1 MKQLPDEQK
10 QAEMIRE
17 IEVAEQKAR
26 DMSELAIQFAKKW
39 QHRLHNK
46 QILIRKQAN

>member
-10 QAEMIRE
+10 QAEIIRE

-39 QHRLHNK
+39 QHRLYKN
-46 QILIRKQAN
+46 QILIRKQAD

>member
-1 MKQLPDEQK
+1 MKQLPDEEKAQ
-10 QAEMIRE
+10 MIGE

-39 QHRLHNK
+39 QHQLNNK
-46 QILIRKQAN
+46 QIMTQEQPD

>member
-1 MKQLPDEQK
+1 MKQLPDEEK

-39 QHRLHNK
+39 QHRLNNRQIMTQK
-46 QILIRKQAN
+46 QPD